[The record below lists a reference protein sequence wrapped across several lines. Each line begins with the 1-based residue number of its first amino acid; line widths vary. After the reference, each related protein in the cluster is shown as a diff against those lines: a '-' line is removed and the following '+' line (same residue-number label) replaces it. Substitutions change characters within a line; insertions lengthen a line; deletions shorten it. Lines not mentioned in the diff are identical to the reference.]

1 MPVTL
6 SEAKNNATDAVDVQV
21 IDEFRKESAV
31 LDALTFDDA
40 VNPAGGGATLT
51 YGYRRLVTQPTAA
64 FRALNTEYAP
74 SNVQTQRYS
83 VDLAVLGGSFEV
95 DRVIAKIG
103 PATSDAVALNMSQKI
118 KATKTRFQDAVI
130 NGDVDGGEDA
140 DAENGFD
147 GLDKA
152 LRGSDTEFRAT
163 QTTNWSDFDTNPA
176 SAQVALDTLDEWL
189 SLMDGSPTM
198 VLGNS
203 KALARVRALA
213 RRAGVYT
220 RNPVDGLI
228 GPGGRPVVREAY
240 GDILFVDPGDKPGT
254 SSPIIPIET
263 RDPDSSTWNLEV
275 TGSPTGGT
283 YTVSVTVGGSTQTT
297 SGIAYNAAAS
307 AVQTAITGLSNVGT
321 GNATVT
327 GTTVKTLTFT
337 GDLAGLSVGVT
348 ASGASL
354 TGGTSPAV
362 AVAQTGDSAVS
373 GLTDLYAVRMGLDG
387 FHGVTTV
394 GGQIV
399 STYLPDFT
407 SAGAVKK
414 GEVEM
419 GPVAVVLKATKAAA
433 VFRNLKVQ

>member
-6 SEAKNNATDAVDVQV
+6 NEAKNNATDDIDVQV

-31 LDALTFDDA
+31 LDALTFDDV

-64 FRALNTEYAP
+64 FRALNTEYTP
-74 SNVQTQRYS
+74 SDVQTQRYS

-103 PATSDAVALNMSQKI
+103 PAASGAVALNMSQKI

-130 NGDVDGGEDA
+130 NGDVVDGTDA
-140 DAENGFD
+140 DAANGFD
-147 GLDKA
+147 GLNKA
-152 LRGSDTEFRAT
+152 LSGSSTEFRPT
-163 QTTNWSDFDTNPA
+163 EVTDWSDFDTNPA
-176 SAQVALDTLDEWL
+176 SAQVALDALDEWL
-189 SLMDGSPTM
+189 SLLDGTPTM
-198 VLGNS
+198 VLGNT

-220 RNPVDGLI
+220 RNPVEGLM
-228 GPGGRPVVREAY
+228 GPGGRPVVRESY
-240 GDILFVDPGDKPGT
+240 GDIVFIDPGDKAGS

-263 RDPDSSTWNLEV
+263 RDPDSSTWTLEV

-283 YTVSVTVGGSTQTT
+283 YTVSVTIAGNTQTT
-297 SGIAYNAAAS
+297 SGIAYNASAS
-307 AVQTAITGLSNVGT
+307 TVQSAITGLFNVGS

-327 GTTVKTLTFT
+327 GSAVKTLTFI
-337 GDLAGLSVGVT
+337 GDLMDAPVTVT
-348 ASGASL
+348 ASGAGL
-354 TGGTSPAV
+354 TGGTSPDV
-362 AVAQTGDSAVS
+362 TVAQTGDSAVS

-387 FHGVTTV
+387 FHGVTTI

-407 SAGAVKK
+407 TAGAVKK

-419 GPVAVVLKATKAAA
+419 GPIAVVLKATKAAA

>member
-6 SEAKNNATDAVDVQV
+6 SEAKNNATDDVDVHV

-51 YGYRRLVTQPTAA
+51 YVYRRLVTQPTAA

-74 SNVQTQRYS
+74 SDVQTQRYS

-95 DRVIAKIG
+95 DRVMAKIG
-103 PATSDAVALNMSQKI
+103 PTASSAVTLNMQQKI

-130 NGDVDGGEDA
+130 NGDVDGTDDA

-163 QTTNWSDFDTNPA
+163 QTTNWSDFDSNPA
-176 SAQVALDTLDEWL
+176 SAQVGLDTLDEWL

-220 RNPVDGLI
+220 KSPVDGLL

-263 RDPDSSTWNLEV
+263 RDPDSSTWTLEV

-297 SGIAYNAAAS
+297 SGIAYNANAS
-307 AVQTAITGLSNVGT
+307 AVQSAIIGLSNVAS
-321 GNATVT
+321 GNATVS
-327 GTTVKTLTFT
+327 GTAVKTLTFT

-348 ASGASL
+348 TSGTSL
-354 TGGTSPAV
+354 TGGTAPAA
-362 AVAQTGDSAVS
+362 AVAQTGASAVS

-407 SAGAVKK
+407 TAGAVKK

-419 GPVAVVLKATKAAA
+419 GPIAVVLKATKAAA